1 MGDNKSQPSIV
12 SKHHAIGMCLCSNVL
27 MSGRRCRQTSD
38 LPCFLSMGKK
48 SADDKGSQREGERV
62 GTFFSADTP
71 DGRNCRRA
79 CLPSH
84 TLQVVQEVQHN
95 SAFSKIA
102 DFGMHLHVKTLIAVI
117 IWTENNERVLNTWVG
132 FSRRQQSIVFM
143 ECLGYESNRS

>member
-12 SKHHAIGMCLCSNVL
+12 SKHLAIGMCLCSNIL

-38 LPCFLSMGKK
+38 LHCFLSMGKK
-48 SADDKGSQREGERV
+48 SADNKGSHRDRESRHIFLGRHPRRTKLQTCLLAESY
-62 GTFFSADTP
+62 SA
-71 DGRNCRRA
+71 
-79 CLPSH
+79 
-84 TLQVVQEVQHN
+84 VVQEVQHN

-117 IWTENNERVLNTWVG
+117 IWTENSERVLNTWVG

-143 ECLGYESNRS
+143 ECRGYESNRS